1 MSTDNTPAPASNP
14 KPHDDEIDVF
24 GLSHTGKVRSENQD
38 HFLLATIHKRV
49 HVSHTNLTQ
58 QQRLP
63 LEDERLAFIA
73 MVADGVG
80 GAEGGEEASATA
92 LEAAMQYVV
101 RSMDCYYKSDA
112 RDEHFTH
119 SLQAAAM
126 ESHAAVIARARV
138 VTGGRPMATTL
149 TLFMGVWPH
158 YYLVQVGDSRY
169 YRYRGGQLTQVTR
182 DQTIAQDLLD
192 QGVFTRA
199 MAERSQYS
207 NVLSSAIGGDE
218 ALPVVT
224 RLHND
229 WNTVHLLCTDG
240 LTKHVDDE
248 HIAARLASMTSARQG
263 CEQLFD
269 DALDGGGSDNIS
281 IIIARAVPRR

>member
-1 MSTDNTPAPASNP
+1 MSTDHTPAPASNL

-24 GLSHTGKVRSENQD
+24 GLSHTGKLRAENQD

-49 HVSHTNLTQ
+49 HVSQTNLTE

-63 LEDERLAFIA
+63 LDDERLAFIA

-80 GAEGGEEASATA
+80 GGEGGEEASATA
-92 LEAAMQYVV
+92 LEVAMQYVV
-101 RSMDCYYKSDA
+101 RSMDCYYKSDVA
-112 RDEHFTH
+112 DEQLTH

-126 ESHAAVIARARV
+126 ESHAAVIARARDV
-138 VTGGRPMATTL
+138 ADGRPMATTL

-158 YYLVQVGDSRY
+158 YYLLQVGDSRY
-169 YRYRGGQLTQVTR
+169 YMYRGGQLTQVTR

-199 MAERSQYS
+199 MAERSQFS

-224 RLHND
+224 RLRND
-229 WNTVHLLCTDG
+229 WNIVHLLCTDG
-240 LTKHVDDE
+240 LNKHVSDDR
-248 HIAARLASMTSARQG
+248 IAARLAAMTSAQQG
-263 CEQLFD
+263 CEQLLA
-269 DALDGGGSDNIS
+269 DALEGGGSDNIS
-281 IIIARAVPRR
+281 IIIGRFVPRA